1 MSEITL
7 SKADLLFLA
16 LVSNGAVELEKV
28 VPQYHTDEGANLY
41 YVPELK
47 AIYRNLKSL
56 EELRLHVQAMVKS
69 LDAGED
75 FLKSLDA

>member
-1 MSEITL
+1 MSETTL

-28 VPQYHTDEGANLY
+28 VPQCHTEEGSNLY

-47 AIYRNLKSL
+47 AIYRNLRSL
-56 EELRLHVQAMVKS
+56 EELHLHVRSMVQRM
-69 LDAGED
+69 DAGED
-75 FLKSLDA
+75 VLKSLDA